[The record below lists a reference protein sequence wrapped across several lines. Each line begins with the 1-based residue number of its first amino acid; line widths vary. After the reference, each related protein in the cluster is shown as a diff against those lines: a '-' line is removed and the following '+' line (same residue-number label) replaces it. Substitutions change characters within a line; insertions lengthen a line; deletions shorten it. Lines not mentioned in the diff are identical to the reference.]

1 MTAQRTL
8 FNIGSRIVI
17 QGASATGKTSFVK
30 ELLKHKNEV
39 FVPPPER
46 IVYVYKYKLNF
57 FNDFPSVEFC
67 TEIPDDFSPDVHNLL
82 IVDDC
87 MLDKSILSELAGLF
101 ARGRHLG
108 LTSVFI
114 TQSLFVKDPN
124 FRLIS
129 LNASHIILFNSIRS
143 AYQIENFG
151 RQIFGKRIET
161 FLKAIK
167 KAHQEP
173 YGYLLV
179 NLMPGEANRLRSNI
193 LPNETEIVYVE

>member
-1 MTAQRTL
+1 MAAQRTL
-8 FNIGSRIVI
+8 LNIGSRIVI

-30 ELLKHKNEV
+30 ELLKHKNEI
-39 FVPPPER
+39 FVPPPQR
-46 IVYVYKYKLNF
+46 LVYVYKYKLNF
-57 FNDFPSVEFC
+57 FKDFPSVEFC

-87 MLDKSILSELAGLF
+87 MLDKSILSDLASLF

-108 LTSVFI
+108 LTSIFA
-114 TQSLFVKDPN
+114 TQSLFLKDPN

-151 RQIFGKRIET
+151 RQIFGKRTET

-179 NLMPGEANRLRSNI
+179 NLTPGEANRLRSNI